1 MQNAKLIFY
10 YLTLCIYITYIMY
23 LYMYIYIYIYLYY
36 VHIYIYIYIYI
47 SISIYIYN
55 YLSIYLSIYM
65 VFSTEGLFEV
75 AIESWLTG
83 HEFNSHSEPSLHSN
97 SNFIDCSVSSFISA
111 IAFVS
116 CHVYFN

>member
-1 MQNAKLIFY
+1 
-10 YLTLCIYITYIMY
+10 
-23 LYMYIYIYIYLYY
+23 MYIYIYIYIFILC
-36 VHIYIYIYIYI
+36 IYI
-47 SISIYIYN
+47 STYQYLYISI
-55 YLSIYLSIYM
+55 SIYLSIYM

-97 SNFIDCSVSSFISA
+97 SNFIDCSVSNFISA

>member
-1 MQNAKLIFY
+1 
-10 YLTLCIYITYIMY
+10 MY
-23 LYMYIYIYIYLYY
+23 LYMYIYIHIYIYLYY
-36 VHIYIYIYIYI
+36 VYIYLHINIY
-47 SISIYIYN
+47 
-55 YLSIYLSIYM
+55 IYLSIYM

-97 SNFIDCSVSSFISA
+97 SNFISA